1 MTNRM
6 ITDSDR
12 SEMEMMR
19 LDLEIEM
26 KEENKREAN
35 KKKNPRKSIPNEIF
49 FFFYSESG
57 KVLGLWVLL
66 LKREKGLTRRVSV
79 SLSEMK
85 SFSSL
90 LLLLLLLL
98 LNTNSDRKEA
108 Y

>member
-1 MTNRM
+1 
-6 ITDSDR
+6 
-12 SEMEMMR
+12 
-19 LDLEIEM
+19 M
-26 KEENKREAN
+26 KFFF
-35 KKKNPRKSIPNEIF
+35 IF
-49 FFFYSESG
+49 LFFYSESG

-66 LKREKGLTRRVSV
+66 LKREKGLARRVSV